1 MGKLE
6 KDRVPGETLA
16 YAAASGPRTPGAG
29 HCVLSVCLWSEG
41 SKRLDCRSAK
51 HNSPLLG
58 MALDVI
64 RTSGGTPAPEEPDLL
79 SASFPDIK
87 SGLLSARRIQWAL
100 EGLAEYDPFRNAMAS
115 VLVDYTD
122 GSPRPVGQ
130 SNREWALSLERQ
142 TGSRGKIFLSQ
153 RVSET
158 VEGLP
163 SLNMEDSPL
172 ASFRS

>member
-16 YAAASGPRTPGAG
+16 YATASRPRTPGAG
-29 HCVLSVCLWSEG
+29 QCVLSVCLWG
-41 SKRLDCRSAK
+41 DGPKRLDCRSAT
-51 HNSPLLG
+51 NGSPLLG

-64 RTSGGTPAPEEPDLL
+64 RTSGGIPAPEAPDLL

-100 EGLAEYDPFRNAMAS
+100 EGLAEYAQFKSAMVS

-122 GSPRPVGQ
+122 ASPGPAWQ
-130 SNREWALSLERQ
+130 SSREWALSLDRQ

-163 SLNMEDSPL
+163 SLSLED
-172 ASFRS
+172 